1 MSSFAL
7 NARLEGDS
15 YFVSDLTLCT
25 VRLLKDANY
34 PWLLLIPRQS
44 DLVEI
49 IDLEEADQMQLMRE
63 IALAS
68 RVLREVT
75 DCEKLNVGA
84 LGNQVSQLHVHVI
97 ARYRDDPAWP
107 GPVWGAVP
115 AQEYSNILPRT
126 CFNLHSDVIGG
137 TGRKRFLRTGKC
149 TT

>member
-107 GPVWGAVP
+107 GPVWGAVS
-115 AQEYSNILPRT
+115 AQEYSHDRVETLIE
-126 CFNLHSDVIGG
+126 
-137 TGRKRFLRTGKC
+137 KLRDTLAGDDD
-149 TT
+149 

>member
-7 NARLEGDS
+7 NPRLEGDS
-15 YFVSDLTLCT
+15 YFVTDLTLCT

-34 PWLLLIPRQS
+34 PWLMLIPRKS

-49 IDLEEADQMQLMRE
+49 IDLDEPDQMQLMRE

-68 RVLREVT
+68 QVLRDVS

-97 ARYRDDPAWP
+97 GRFREDAAWP
-107 GPVWGAVP
+107 GPVWGAAP
-115 AQEYSNILPRT
+115 AQPYS
-126 CFNLHSDVIGG
+126 HDKAEAVIE
-137 TGRKRFLRTGKC
+137 KLRDALAGDDD
-149 TT
+149 